1 MWRTRFTGARTLHG
15 MELQSAS
22 AAAAT
27 LAALGFAAATAERW
41 LDHRR
46 PHELAW
52 SIALAFFATAAGA
65 AWWGASF
72 GWSSV
77 SFRVFYACGAVIN
90 VPVLAVGTWYLLA
103 RPAVARFVAF
113 LTTAAVA
120 FGAGV
125 VFAAPLR
132 ASVPADVLPQGSDVF
147 GPLPRAVAASASSA
161 GAVVLLG
168 GAVWSVA
175 RLVRRRDEHGR
186 RLAIANGLIAAG
198 TLVLSA
204 GGLANSVLGE
214 MEGFVLTLVG
224 GIALL
229 FAGFL
234 FTSPREDA
242 PHAAAP
248 SR

>member
-1 MWRTRFTGARTLHG
+1 

-27 LAALGFAAATAERW
+27 LAAVAFALATAERW

-52 SIALAFFATAAGA
+52 SIALAFFALAAGA

-72 GWSSV
+72 GWTSG

-103 RPAVARFVAF
+103 GPATARVAAFV
-113 LTTAAVA
+113 TTVGTA
-120 FGAGV
+120 FGGGV
-125 VFAAPLR
+125 VFASPLR
-132 ASVPADVLPQGSDVF
+132 APVPGDSLPQGSDVF
-147 GPLPRAVAASASSA
+147 GPLPRALAASASGL

-168 GAVWSVA
+168 GAVWSVGRLA
-175 RLVRRRDEHGR
+175 RRSDEYGR
-186 RLAIANGLIAAG
+186 RLAVANGLIAAG

-204 GGLANSVLGE
+204 GGLLNSVLDE
-214 MEGFVLTLVG
+214 MEGFAVTLVA
-224 GIALL
+224 GIVLL
-229 FAGFL
+229 FVGFL
-234 FTSPREDA
+234 VTTPRVAEPHDATPSPLARGRA
-242 PHAAAP
+242 RRPRA
-248 SR
+248 R

>member
-1 MWRTRFTGARTLHG
+1 

-41 LDHRR
+41 FDHRR

-72 GWSSV
+72 GWSSA

-103 RPAVARFVAF
+103 RPAVARVVAF

-132 ASVPADVLPQGSDVF
+132 RSVPADALPQGSDVF

-168 GAVWSVA
+168 GAVWSAA
-175 RLVRRRDEHGR
+175 RLVRRRDEHGG

-234 FTSPREDA
+234 VTSPREDA
-242 PHAAAP
+242 PRAAAP
-248 SR
+248 SP